1 MSTAIL
7 ADSPSFSPALAEMM
21 RRNVEITL
29 AACDVFRAWHRKNF
43 VLKEPSLEQKLE
55 HAVDVRALLFL
66 IRSLQGAIA
75 DPALPLADLREQVEA
90 MAWLLQDCWLYVH
103 APMDA
108 HEAEELLAEVFPE

>member
-1 MSTAIL
+1 MSTASL
-7 ADSPSFSPALAEMM
+7 AESPSFSPALAEMI

-29 AACDVFRAWHRKNF
+29 NACNVFRAWHRENF

-66 IRSLQGAIA
+66 IRSLQSAIA
-75 DPALPLADLREQVEA
+75 DPALPLADLREQAEA

-103 APMDA
+103 AQMDA
-108 HEAEELLAEVFPE
+108 SEAEKLLAEVFPE

>member
-1 MSTAIL
+1 MSTASL
-7 ADSPSFSPALAEMM
+7 ADSSSFSPAFAEMM

-29 AACDVFRAWHRKNF
+29 DACDVFRAWHRENF
-43 VLKEPSLEQKLE
+43 VLKDPSLEQKVE
-55 HAVDVRALLFL
+55 HAVNVRALLFL
-66 IRSLQGAIA
+66 VRSLQSTIA

-90 MAWLLQDCWLYVH
+90 VAWLLQDCWLYVH

>member
-1 MSTAIL
+1 MSTASL
-7 ADSPSFSPALAEMM
+7 ADSRSFSPALAKMM

-29 AACDVFRAWHRKNF
+29 DACDVFRAWHRENF

-55 HAVDVRALLFL
+55 HAVDARALLFL

-75 DPALPLADLREQVEA
+75 DPTLPLADLREQVEA
-90 MAWLLQDCWLYVH
+90 MAWLLQDCLLYVH